1 MALSARL
8 EIRQGQGLVIT
19 PQLQQAIKLLQMSNL
34 ELEAFVETELER
46 NPLLARDERDN
57 EADEAPHDEAAAP
70 AEHAAD
76 AEARADLDTTH
87 DEASPGERATG
98 DAPEAADVG
107 GAIDWSKA
115 GSGGGFDHGG
125 EGFEGALSKDKTL
138 VEHLQDQLSASGLS
152 PTETVIA
159 GVLIDAVDE
168 GGYLRADTQEV
179 AERLGCAPSLVE
191 KVLGVV
197 QGFDP
202 VGVAARDVRECLMI
216 QLKDQNRYD
225 PAIGALLDNL
235 QLLARRD
242 LAALK
247 KICGVDDEDL
257 REMIAEIRGLTPR
270 PGAAFP
276 GGEAATP
283 VAPDVFVREGPGGL
297 WLVEL
302 NSDTLPRLLVD

>member
-125 EGFEGALSKDKTL
+125 EGFGTL
-138 VEHLQDQLSASGLS
+138 VAYVDRLMARFYPEFEWDLD
-152 PTETVIA
+152 A
-159 GVLIDAVDE
+159 GVRRPI
-168 GGYLRADTQEV
+168 
-179 AERLGCAPSLVE
+179 
-191 KVLGVV
+191 
-197 QGFDP
+197 
-202 VGVAARDVRECLMI
+202 AA
-216 QLKDQNRYD
+216 
-225 PAIGALLDNL
+225 
-235 QLLARRD
+235 
-242 LAALK
+242 
-247 KICGVDDEDL
+247 
-257 REMIAEIRGLTPR
+257 
-270 PGAAFP
+270 
-276 GGEAATP
+276 
-283 VAPDVFVREGPGGL
+283 
-297 WLVEL
+297 
-302 NSDTLPRLLVD
+302 